1 METIMKK
8 VLVIGGTGTMGQYL
22 CPILAEMG
30 YEVDA
35 IAGEIKKD
43 TPCIKYYFANALDN
57 TVLQSFLSKH
67 YDAVVDFMWYD
78 AELFKSR
85 YTMFLQ
91 NTDHYF
97 ALSSYRVYAQ
107 SDKPLTESSPRLSEA
122 LDADDVWMHSTG
134 YAQTKCLMEDLLQK
148 SDYNNWTA
156 LRPTV
161 VYCPGRMPLVTYSKN
176 EVALRAY
183 SGREFVLPREAMTK
197 TTTLVW
203 GHDVARMIAGLIFNE
218 QAKREIYNTATA
230 ETMTWGEVLDC
241 YSEMF
246 GLKAHFCDTDE
257 YFKMI
262 CENSTDQN
270 YINKKR
276 FLFYYDR
283 MYNRSVDNSKVLKA
297 AGIKQSELMPMRKGL
312 ELSVGKNIP
321 VFCKTMGSF
330 LKGEIKYGTY

>member
-30 YEVDA
+30 YQVDA

-203 GHDVARMIAGLIFNE
+203 GQDVARMIAGLIFNE

-297 AGIKQSELMPMRKGL
+297 AGMTQNELMPMRKGL

-321 VFCKTMGSF
+321 VFCKTMDSF
-330 LKGEIKYGTY
+330 LKGEIK